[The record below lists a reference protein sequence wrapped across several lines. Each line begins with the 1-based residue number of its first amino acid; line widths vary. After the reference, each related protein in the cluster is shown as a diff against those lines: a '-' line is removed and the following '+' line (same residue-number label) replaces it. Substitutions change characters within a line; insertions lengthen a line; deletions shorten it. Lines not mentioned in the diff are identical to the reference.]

1 VPTRKAPDVLIKVMS
16 VFDPGIKSVV
26 GDLGQR
32 SDFSSEKART
42 TLGWS
47 PRPADDSITETAQ
60 SLIDQGVVKPVP
72 A

>member
-1 VPTRKAPDVLIKVMS
+1 MPSRKAPDFLIKVMAI
-16 VFDPGIKSVV
+16 FDPGIKSVV

-42 TLGWS
+42 TLGWA
-47 PRPADDSITETAQ
+47 PRPVEDSIAETAQ
-60 SLIDQGVVKPVP
+60 SLIDQGVVKP